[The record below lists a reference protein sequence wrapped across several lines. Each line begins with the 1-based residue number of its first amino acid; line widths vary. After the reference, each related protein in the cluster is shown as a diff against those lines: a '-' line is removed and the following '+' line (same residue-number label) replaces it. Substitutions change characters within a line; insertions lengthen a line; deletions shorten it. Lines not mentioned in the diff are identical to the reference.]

1 MAAVPIGWLEA
12 LSVVARDS
20 GGALVPLA
28 GVSLSAVWAWILP
41 ASSLE
46 ANDILPIRLGSSMLV
61 RELISGR
68 NLVSSSLI
76 LDALDDALL
85 NDAASD
91 SESLGGLITSPSST
105 AGKDYGRSQVSS
117 ILGSSSG
124 YLDSHSRY
132 LLRPRQTDCSEV
144 RLSQV
149 DYSRPPISFP
159 LLLR

>member
-1 MAAVPIGWLEA
+1 
-12 LSVVARDS
+12 
-20 GGALVPLA
+20 
-28 GVSLSAVWAWILP
+28 
-41 ASSLE
+41 
-46 ANDILPIRLGSSMLV
+46 MLV
-61 RELISGR
+61 TDFIPGR
-68 NLVSSSLI
+68 NLFSSSLM

-91 SESLGGLITSPSST
+91 SESLGGLITSPSSI
-105 AGKDYGRSQVSS
+105 AGKDYERSQISS
-117 ILGSSSG
+117 MFSSPPG